1 MNIIV
6 RNFLKRYSC
15 EERAI
20 NRLLVSAYLKRNG
33 ITVEKNIL
41 ILNYLIYNTD
51 SDYPV
56 LQQFLSILNQLD
68 ESFGIEYLIDCFEF
82 VVSPSTDRKS
92 VV

>member
-51 SDYPV
+51 SD
-56 LQQFLSILNQLD
+56 S
-68 ESFGIEYLIDCFEF
+68 CFTAIF
-82 VVSPSTDRKS
+82 VDIKPTR
-92 VV
+92 